1 MINATPASIING
13 YFNGHSHFWGSI
25 QPPDAGGTEL
35 EESIYGINLH
45 FLNDGSPTRAI
56 RMTGNLVSP
65 DLSISGRP
73 WTTQTFWKT
82 AEPIGDSEHLPI
94 QRDIHH
100 SRCYQPSLQ
109 TNMAKEW
116 SWTNF

>member
-13 YFNGHSHFWGSI
+13 YFNGHSQFWGSI

-56 RMTGNLVSP
+56 RMTGNLISP

-116 SWTNF
+116 S

>member
-35 EESIYGINLH
+35 EESIYDINLH

-56 RMTGNLVSP
+56 RMTGNLISP

-116 SWTNF
+116 S

>member
-56 RMTGNLVSP
+56 RMTGNLISP

-94 QRDIHH
+94 QRDIRH

-116 SWTNF
+116 S

>member
-56 RMTGNLVSP
+56 CMTGNLISP

-116 SWTNF
+116 S